1 MSKTFP
7 TPDSIVAQHNE
18 GSKKFRK
25 KVRRMNKVISFL
37 YRIYLLPLFGAGK
50 KFMII
55 ETIGRK
61 TGKRRL
67 NPVIY
72 DIFYTGKITIVL
84 ARGRNTDWMKNIDA
98 TNDGVFKIH
107 RGFKKFKVK
116 KVLIENDI
124 ESYEHLEHFCLNYK
138 GAKGFLGFDKETDMD
153 LLNTEEFRN
162 ILNII
167 QFIQL
172 EIVE

>member
-7 TPDSIVAQHNE
+7 TPDSIVVKHNGE
-18 GSKKFRK
+18 SEKFRK
-25 KVRRMNKVISFL
+25 KLRRTNKVVSFL
-37 YRIYLLPLFGAGK
+37 YRLYLLPLFGAGK
-50 KFMII
+50 KLMII
-55 ETIGRK
+55 ETIGRN

-84 ARGRNTDWMKNIDA
+84 ARGRNTDWLKNIDA

-107 RGFKKFKVK
+107 KGFKKFKVK
-116 KVLIENDI
+116 KVLIEDDI
-124 ESYEHLEHFCLNYK
+124 ESYKHLEQFCLNYES
-138 GAKGFLGFDKETDMD
+138 AKGFLGFDKETDMD